1 MCVLVYQTRSMVFK
15 KWNKGGGEAYDQ
27 VYELYN
33 HDPVFIRMIN
43 QVRTKLFNLFIY
55 SRLLRKLKYF
65 DFA

>member
-15 KWNKGGGEAYDQ
+15 KWNKGGGEAYDE

-43 QVRTKLFNLFIY
+43 QVRTKLFNLFIGT
-55 SRLLRKLKYF
+55 
-65 DFA
+65 